1 MPTPVIS
8 RGRWTPTSAP
18 SRQPQ
23 FIKLPDDSEGE
34 PLPSNALPR
43 RLIGISLVVVCV
55 IGAAA
60 FLWSSFVALVAPPSV
75 APGAL
80 ADNHLPI
87 VRMGAILPSPLTREG
102 PLSLRLETDDPDR
115 DAISF
120 QYQWIVNGRPLADER
135 GPTLDSTLVRVG
147 DAVSAEVVPLDG
159 KGKGP
164 LHQIAA
170 VTVVNT
176 LPRVSQVAVQPDPLR
191 AGDHVRVVAQVS
203 DPDGDETRVFY
214 RWWNNDVLVGESESA
229 VLSHVPIARGDK
241 IVVEVIPQDGEGPGK
256 AMRTTPVEVSN
267 GLPRITSSPP
277 AAINDGRYVYAL
289 SAVDPDGDAIT
300 YALTVGPP
308 GMTLDEHSGRIEW
321 VLRAEDKG
329 IHHVRIEVRDS
340 HDGTAYQE
348 FDITVPALPAA

>member
-8 RGRWTPTSAP
+8 RGRWTPTPAP
-18 SRQPQ
+18 SRETQY
-23 FIKLPDDSEGE
+23 IKLLDDSEGE
-34 PLPSNALPR
+34 PSPSNALPR
-43 RLIGISLVVVCV
+43 RLIGICLVVICI

-75 APGAL
+75 APGTR

-120 QYQWIVNGRPLADER
+120 QYQWIVNGHPLADQR
-135 GPTLDSTLVRVG
+135 GPTLDPMLVRTG
-147 DAVSAEVVPLDG
+147 DAVSAEVVPVDG

-164 LHQIAA
+164 LHRIAA

-176 LPRVSQVAVQPDPLR
+176 PPKVMQVEVQPDPLR
-191 AGDHVRVVAQVS
+191 AGDHVRAIAEVL
-203 DPDGDETRVFY
+203 DPDGDETRVLY
-214 RWWNNDVLVGESESA
+214 RWWNNDALVAETESG
-229 VLSHVPIARGDK
+229 VLSHVPIVRGDK
-241 IVVEVIPQDGEGPGK
+241 IVVEVVPYDAEGPGK
-256 AMRTTPVEVSN
+256 GMRTAPVEVLN
-267 GLPRITSSPP
+267 GLPRITSTPTSV
-277 AAINDGRYVYAL
+277 INDGRYVYTF
-289 SAVDPDGDAIT
+289 SAIDPDGDTMT

-308 GMTLDEHSGRIEW
+308 GMVIDEHSGRIEW
-321 VLRAEDKG
+321 TLRAEDKG

-348 FDITVPALPAA
+348 FDVTVPTVPGA